1 MNVTTMH
8 APPPLIELLDM
19 KKAFGAVRAL
29 DGVSARF
36 RPGSFHALL
45 GENGAGKSTLV
56 KCLMGFHAADAGTIR
71 IGGEARAIRDPRA
84 ANAAGLGMVYQ
95 HFTLVPSMTV
105 AENLVLARADLAAV
119 IDWRAERKRID
130 AFLERM
136 PFRLDPDA
144 PATALAAG
152 EKQKLEILK
161 QLYLG
166 VRVLILDEPTSV
178 LTPQESDEVLSH
190 ARKLADAG
198 LLTVVLI
205 THKFREV
212 RAHAGEV
219 TVLRGGRNAGG
230 GKVAALDTDALIEM
244 TFGARPAPAGAA
256 RSERVGGGNS
266 GGGNSG
272 GAPYLEL
279 RDISALNDRG
289 SPAVRDFSLQVAAG
303 EIVGVAGV
311 SGNGQKELVEVLAG
325 QREPEG
331 GGIAVA
337 GKPYGRSRAEMRAC
351 GVYLLAEE
359 PLHSSCVR
367 AMSVADNL
375 ALRDFDAP
383 GSTPDAKRGGWFVD
397 RAAIE
402 RNARDLIARF
412 GIRCAGPGARID
424 TLSGGNVQRTVLARE
439 LGGDVRLLIA
449 QNPCLG
455 LDFAA
460 TREIR
465 ERILQARNGGAAV
478 LLLSEDLDELLELAD
493 RIVVMLDGRLVFS
506 TPRAQAGAAELGQHM
521 TGSGRRL

>member
-1 MNVTTMH
+1 MVMDTH
-8 APPPLIELLDM
+8 PPLIEVLNM
-19 KKAFGAVRAL
+19 QKRFGAVRAL
-29 DGVSARF
+29 EDVSVRF
-36 RPGSFHALL
+36 EPGTFHALL

-56 KCLMGFHAADAGTIR
+56 KCLMGFHAADGGTIR
-71 IGGEARAIRDPRA
+71 IDGEARAIRDPRA

-105 AENLVLARADLAAV
+105 AENLILARADLPGI
-119 IDWRAERKRID
+119 IDWRAERRRID
-130 AFLERM
+130 EFFRRM
-136 PFRLDPDA
+136 PFSLDPDA

-190 ARKLADAG
+190 ARRLTDAG

-212 RAHAGEV
+212 RAHASV
-219 TVLRGGRNAGG
+219 VSVLRGGRNAGG
-230 GKVAALDTDALIEM
+230 GLVAEHDTEALVEM
-244 TFGARPAPAGAA
+244 TFGARPAPVSAV
-256 RSERVGGGNS
+256 RSERAPGGI
-266 GGGNSG
+266 
-272 GAPYLEL
+272 YLEL
-279 RDISALNDRG
+279 RNLAALNDRG
-289 SPAVRDFSLQVAAG
+289 APAVRALSLKVAAG

-325 QREPEG
+325 QREPEAG
-331 GGIAVA
+331 SIAVA
-337 GKPYGRSRAEMRAC
+337 GKAYRRTRAEMRER
-351 GVYLLAEE
+351 GVFLLAEE
-359 PLHSSCVR
+359 PLASSCVR
-367 AMSVADNL
+367 SLSVADNL

-383 GSTPDAKRGGWFVD
+383 SHVRALWRID

-402 RNARDLIARF
+402 RRARTLIERF
-412 GIRCAGPGARID
+412 GIRCPGPGARID
-424 TLSGGNVQRTVLARE
+424 TLSGGNVQRAVLARE
-439 LGGDVRLLIA
+439 LSGDVRLLIA

-465 ERILQARNGGAAV
+465 ERVLDVRNQGAAV

-493 RIVVMLDGRLVFS
+493 RIVVMLDGRLVFAID
-506 TPRAQAGAAELGQHM
+506 RAQANAAEIGAHM
-521 TGSGRRL
+521 TGHPQATGHSQATGHLQAAITA

>member
-1 MNVTTMH
+1 MDANPLN
-8 APPPLIELLDM
+8 AGPPPLVEMLDM
-19 KKAFGAVRAL
+19 KKSFGAVRAL

-36 RPGSFHALL
+36 EPGSFHALL

-56 KCLMGFHAADAGTIR
+56 KCLMGFYAADSGTIR
-71 IGGEARAIRDPRA
+71 IGGEARAIHDPRA
-84 ANAAGLGMVYQ
+84 AHAAGLGMVYQ

-105 AENLVLARADLAAV
+105 AENLVLARADLPAV
-119 IDWRAERKRID
+119 IDWRVERKRID

-190 ARKLADAG
+190 ARRLADAG

-212 RAHAGEV
+212 RAHAGDV
-219 TVLRGGRNAGG
+219 TVLRGGKNAGG

-244 TFGARPAPAGAA
+244 TFGTRPAPVSAARTEGAA
-256 RSERVGGGNS
+256 GGT
-266 GGGNSG
+266 
-272 GAPYLEL
+272 YLEL
-279 RDISALNDRG
+279 RALSALNDRG
-289 SPAVRDFSLQVAAG
+289 SPAVRELSLQVAAG

-325 QREPEG
+325 QREPESG
-331 GGIAVA
+331 SIAVA
-337 GKPYGRSRAEMRAC
+337 GKPYGRSRAEMRAS

-359 PLHSSCVR
+359 PLNSSCVR
-367 AMSVADNL
+367 AMSVAENL

-383 GSTPDAKRGGWFVD
+383 GCTRDEKRGGWFVD

-402 RNARDLIARF
+402 RNARDLIGRF

-465 ERILQARNGGAAV
+465 ERVLQARNQGAAV

-493 RIVVMLDGRLVFS
+493 RIVVMLDGRLVYS
-506 TPRAQAGAAELGQHM
+506 TPRAQAGAAELGLHM
-521 TGSGRRL
+521 TGHHAGQEQRR

>member
-1 MNVTTMH
+1 MTDTR
-8 APPPLIELLDM
+8 PPPLIEAIDM
-19 KKAFGAVRAL
+19 KKAFGPVRAL
-29 DGVSARF
+29 DGVSVRF
-36 RPGSFHALL
+36 EPGSFHALL

-56 KCLMGFHAADAGTIR
+56 KCLMGFYAADSGTIR
-71 IGGEARAIRDPRA
+71 VDGEARALRDPRA

-105 AENLVLARADLAAV
+105 AENLILARPGHAGI

-130 AFLERM
+130 AFLSRM
-136 PFRLDPDA
+136 PFSLDPEV

-212 RAHAGEV
+212 RAHASEV
-219 TVLRGGRNAGG
+219 TVLRGGKNAGG
-230 GKVAALDTDALIEM
+230 GKVAALDTEALIEM
-244 TFGARPAPAGAA
+244 TFGARPAPVSAA
-256 RSERVGGGNS
+256 RTEGAPGGN
-266 GGGNSG
+266 
-272 GAPYLEL
+272 YFEL
-279 RDISALNDRG
+279 RAISALNDRG
-289 SPAVRDFSLQVAAG
+289 SPAVRDLSLQVASG

-331 GGIAVA
+331 GSMTVA
-337 GKPYGRSRAEMRAC
+337 GKPYGRSRAEMRAL

-359 PLHSSCVR
+359 PLNSSCVR
-367 AMSVADNL
+367 SLSVADNL

-383 GSTPDAKRGGWFVD
+383 GFARSGLLLD

-402 RNARDLIARF
+402 RRARDLIGRF
-412 GIRCAGPGARID
+412 GIRCSGPGARID

-439 LGGDVRLLIA
+439 LSGDVRLLIV

-455 LDFAA
+455 LDYAA

-465 ERILQARNGGAAV
+465 ERILEARNRGAAV

-493 RIVVMLDGRLVFS
+493 RIVVMLDGRLVFA
-506 TPRAQAGAAELGQHM
+506 TTRAQAEAAELGRHM
-521 TGSGRRL
+521 TGHHTGTVAA

>member
-1 MNVTTMH
+1 MNVTNMH

-19 KKAFGAVRAL
+19 KKRFGAVRAL

-36 RPGSFHALL
+36 EPGSFHALL

-56 KCLMGFHAADAGTIR
+56 KCLMGFHAPDSGTIR

-105 AENLVLARADLAAV
+105 AENLVLARADLPGV
-119 IDWRAERKRID
+119 IDWRAERRRID
-130 AFLERM
+130 AFLARM

-244 TFGARPAPAGAA
+244 TFGARPAPVSAA
-256 RSERVGGGNS
+256 RSGGGP
-266 GGGNSG
+266 
-272 GAPYLEL
+272 GATYLEL
-279 RDISALNDRG
+279 RGISALNDRG
-289 SPAVRDFSLQVAAG
+289 APAVRDFSLQVGAG

-331 GGIAVA
+331 GDISVA
-337 GKPYGRSRAEMRAC
+337 GKPYGRSRAEMRAS

-359 PLHSSCVR
+359 PLNSSCVR
-367 AMSVADNL
+367 TMSVADNL

-383 GSTPDAKRGGWFVD
+383 GWFVN

-402 RNARDLIARF
+402 ARARDLIGRF

-424 TLSGGNVQRTVLARE
+424 TLSGGNVQRAVLARE

-465 ERILQARNGGAAV
+465 ERILAARNAGAAV

-493 RIVVMLDGRLVFS
+493 RIVVMLDGRLVHA

-521 TGSGRRL
+521 TGSGSRR